1 MKRVLVV
8 DDDWMNCVM
17 AKGALGDNYEVDT
30 VNSGEEALA
39 FMERQPVD
47 LVLMDIMMPGMSG
60 KETAQR
66 IKEKEEW
73 KEIPLIFLTADSDPA
88 TEVECLKW
96 GADDFIIKPFVPLVM
111 NTRVSRILEIYE
123 LRRELQLKLE
133 KRTKQME
140 TATLKSL
147 TDALTGIHNRDYL
160 VKHLTEWLEKGGVGT
175 LFMIDLDNFKTM
187 NDTYGHIMGDTTLQK
202 FAQILKEYSKEGD
215 MVCRLAGDEFVTFYP
230 NLTDRKEAGDKAQN
244 IIRKFSEEMGEM
256 GYGGIVS
263 VSIGIMLTSGGE
275 DFQTIYNQA
284 DKALY
289 VVKENGKNAYLF
301 YGDGTETMEE
311 ITTTVDLEYVRG
323 VMEKGISEQKGAFHM
338 AFEEFKNVYD
348 FILRCVSRKHQK
360 VQIVLFTMEE
370 LKKPMNV
377 GMEEVMQRWE
387 QAMISTLRSMDTGAR
402 YSNCQYLAVL
412 MDTNDEHGRIAADRL
427 IERFYESN
435 RAMQTEVKV
444 TYDVRTM

>member
-17 AKGALGDNYEVDT
+17 AKGALGDNYEVYT
-30 VNSGEEALA
+30 VNSGEEALT
-39 FMERQPVD
+39 FMEQQPVD
-47 LVLMDIMMPGMSG
+47 MVLMDIMMPGMGG

-66 IKEKEEW
+66 IKEREEW
-73 KEIPLIFLTADSDPA
+73 KEIPLIFLTSDSDPA

-160 VKHLTEWLEKGGVGT
+160 VKHLTEWLEKGGNGT
-175 LFMIDLDNFKTM
+175 LFMIDLDNFKAM
-187 NDTYGHIMGDTTLQK
+187 NDTYGHITGDKTLQT
-202 FAQILKEYSKEGD
+202 FAEVLKEYSKEGD

-230 NLTDRKEAGDKAQN
+230 NFTERRKAGDKARG
-244 IIRKFSEEMGEM
+244 IIRRFSEKMGEM

-263 VSIGIMLTSGGE
+263 VSIGIVMASGGE
-275 DFQTIYNQA
+275 EFRKVYDQA

-289 VVKENGKNAYLF
+289 FVKNNGKNAYRF
-301 YGDGTETMEE
+301 YDENDESVEE
-311 ITTTVDLEYVRG
+311 INTTVDLEHVRG
-323 VMEKGISEQKGAFHM
+323 VMERGISEQKGAFHL

-348 FILRCVSRKHQK
+348 FILRCASRKSQK

-370 LKKPMNV
+370 LQKPMSIK
-377 GMEEVMQRWE
+377 MEDIMRSWE
-387 QAMISTLRSMDTGAR
+387 KTMINTLRSMDAGAR
-402 YSNCQYLAVL
+402 YSNSQYLVVL
-412 MDTNDEHGRIAADRL
+412 MDANEEHGKIAAKRL
-427 IERFYESN
+427 IERFYGNNE
-435 RAMQTEVKV
+435 AMETKVKV
-444 TYDVRTM
+444 TYDIRSM